1 MTASLN
7 LNAPEEWMDMSRNM
21 LLIGFMMV
29 AAGLFYGVVSTSE
42 TFCLADSSACVMSK
56 DLSAIEYLQVIYAL
70 GE

>member
-1 MTASLN
+1 
-7 LNAPEEWMDMSRNM
+7 MSRNM